1 MQHAA
6 VPISMNSDSNATSD
20 LRVCVGAAVDSIRQR
35 CSQRSRVGIILGTG
49 LGNFAVEIENP
60 TALAYDD
67 IPHFPHSTAIGHR
80 GQFTCG
86 AVGGVPVVTMEG
98 RFHVYEGYTPAQI
111 TLPVRV
117 MHRLGIELLVISNAS
132 GGLNPRL
139 AVGDLVAIDDHIN
152 LMCANPLIGPHDD
165 SLGPRF
171 PDLSAI
177 YDAPLIEQVLAIAR
191 RHGFTAHRGTY
202 VAVTGPNYE
211 TRAEY
216 RFFRRIG
223 GDVIGMST
231 VPEAIVAAQL
241 GLKVLALS
249 TVTNVCNPD
258 ALTETDGAS
267 VAAAASS
274 AEWKLRTILLSL
286 LHDLANQ
293 PSLTPPAPPRPRAPT
308 PS

>member
-1 MQHAA
+1 MDDLVPMTNDARTVLPLTARVIEAA
-6 VPISMNSDSNATSD
+6 NRIHQ
-20 LRVCVGAAVDSIRQR
+20 RCRQR
-35 CSQRSRVGIILGTG
+35 PQVGIILGTG
-49 LGNFAVEIENP
+49 LGQFAEEIENP
-60 TALAYDD
+60 TTLAYDD
-67 IPHFPHSTAIGHR
+67 IPHFPRSTAIGHK
-80 GQFTCG
+80 GQLTCG
-86 AVGGVPVVTMEG
+86 TVCGIPVVTMEG
-98 RFHVYEGYTPAQI
+98 RFHIYEGYAPSQI

-139 AVGDLVAIDDHIN
+139 AVGDLVAINDHIN

-171 PDLSAI
+171 PNLCGI
-177 YDAPLIEQVLAIAR
+177 YDPALIEQVLAISR
-191 RHGFTAHRGTY
+191 QEGFAAHRGTY

-231 VPEAIVAAQL
+231 VPEAIIAAQL

-258 ALTETDGAS
+258 ALSETDGAS

-274 AEWKLRTILLSL
+274 AEWKLRTILLSIL
-286 LHDLANQ
+286 NGLN
-293 PSLTPPAPPRPRAPT
+293 SEGR
-308 PS
+308 

>member
-1 MQHAA
+1 MTNDVQTALPLSTRVIESANRIQQH
-6 VPISMNSDSNATSD
+6 
-20 LRVCVGAAVDSIRQR
+20 
-35 CSQRSRVGIILGTG
+35 CSHRPRVGIILGTG
-49 LGNFAVEIENP
+49 LGHFAEEIENP
-60 TALAYDD
+60 ATLAYDD
-67 IPHFPHSTAIGHR
+67 IPHFPRSTAIGHK
-80 GQFTCG
+80 GQLTCG
-86 AVGGVPVVTMEG
+86 AVCGVPVVTMEG
-98 RFHVYEGYTPAQI
+98 RFHVYEGYAPAQI

-132 GGLNPRL
+132 GGLDPRL

-177 YDAPLIEQVLAIAR
+177 YDAALIQHVQAIAR
-191 RHGFTAHRGTY
+191 QHGFTAHRGTY

-258 ALTETDGAS
+258 ALSETDGAS

-286 LHDLANQ
+286 LD
-293 PSLTPPAPPRPRAPT
+293 TPHA
-308 PS
+308 

>member
-1 MQHAA
+1 VGIDLPACVVEAA
-6 VPISMNSDSNATSD
+6 H
-20 LRVCVGAAVDSIRQR
+20 RVQR
-35 CSQRSRVGIILGTG
+35 DWTQRPRVGVILGTG
-49 LGNFAVEIENP
+49 LGHFADEIDEP
-60 TALAYDD
+60 RSFAYDD
-67 IPHFPHSTAIGHR
+67 IPHFPRSTAIGHK
-80 GQFTCG
+80 GQLTCG
-86 AVGGVPVVTMEG
+86 MVCGVPVVTMEG
-98 RFHVYEGYTPAQI
+98 RFHVYEGYAPAQI

-117 MHRLGIELLVISNAS
+117 MHHLGIELLVISNAS

-139 AVGDLVAIDDHIN
+139 AVGDLVAVDDHIN
-152 LMCANPLIGPHDD
+152 LMCANPLIGPHDEV
-165 SLGPRF
+165 LGPRF
-171 PDLSAI
+171 QDLSAI
-177 YDAPLIEQVLAIAR
+177 YDAALIEHVQAIAR
-191 RHGFTAHRGTY
+191 QHGFAAHRGTY

-249 TVTNVCNPD
+249 TVTNACNPD
-258 ALTETDGAS
+258 ALTGTDGPS

-286 LHDLANQ
+286 LATLPA
-293 PSLTPPAPPRPRAPT
+293 PLTSPSSSLTSPPPR
-308 PS
+308 SH

>member
-1 MQHAA
+1 MTNDSDAA
-6 VPISMNSDSNATSD
+6 CLLPARVVEATD
-20 LRVCVGAAVDSIRQR
+20 WIQQR
-35 CSQRSRVGIILGTG
+35 CRQCPRVGIILGTG
-49 LGNFAVEIENP
+49 LGRFAEEVESP
-60 TALAYDD
+60 TTLAYDD
-67 IPHFPHSTAIGHR
+67 IPHFPRSTAIGHK
-80 GQFTCG
+80 GQLTCG
-86 AVGGVPVVTMEG
+86 TVGGVPVVTMEG
-98 RFHVYEGYTPAQI
+98 RFHVYEGYAPAQI

-117 MHRLGIELLVISNAS
+117 MHRLGIELLVVSNAS

-177 YDAPLIEQVLAIAR
+177 YDAALIEHVQAIAR
-191 RHGFTAHRGTY
+191 QHGFTAHPGTY
-202 VAVTGPNYE
+202 VAVSGPNYE

-231 VPEAIVAAQL
+231 VPEVLVAAQL

-267 VAAAASS
+267 VAAASS
-274 AEWKLRTILLSL
+274 AAEWKLRTILLSL
-286 LHDLANQ
+286 LH
-293 PSLTPPAPPRPRAPT
+293 TPHA
-308 PS
+308 